1 MDIVPMEPLEEV
13 RRVEKYTSLHSR
25 FLGLHEVSPQ
35 ELPEMLLVGNRLID
49 KVEELKKD
57 NRIPR
62 RFFEKNIQGNVH
74 GAVGKDKTEKKED
87 MDNKR
92 TRVAEDP
99 RIPLRFFKKLHTPVD
114 IFEIKIADKAGNGD
128 LNTAGVEKRR
138 ALVNQYGRVVKR
150 GSQ

>member
-1 MDIVPMEPLEEV
+1 
-13 RRVEKYTSLHSR
+13 
-25 FLGLHEVSPQ
+25 
-35 ELPEMLLVGNRLID
+35 MLLAGNCVIN
-49 KVEELKKD
+49 KEEELKKD

-74 GAVGKDKTEKKED
+74 GAVEKDKTEKKED

-99 RIPLRFFKKLHTPVD
+99 RIPLRYFKKLHRPVD
-114 IFEIKIADKAGNGD
+114 IFEIKIGDKAGNGD

-150 GSQ
+150 GSHGLS

>member
-1 MDIVPMEPLEEV
+1 MLNF
-13 RRVEKYTSLHSR
+13 SAR
-25 FLGLHEVSPQ
+25 FLGLHEISPQ
-35 ELPEMLLVGNRLID
+35 EVPEMLLVGNRLIN

-62 RFFEKNIQGNVH
+62 RFFEKNIPGNVH
-74 GAVGKDKTEKKED
+74 GAVEKDKAEKKED

-99 RIPLRFFKKLHTPVD
+99 RIPLRYFKKLHRPVD

-128 LNTAGVEKRR
+128 LKTADVEKRR
-138 ALVNQYGRVVKR
+138 APVNQYGRVIKR
-150 GSQ
+150 GSHGLS